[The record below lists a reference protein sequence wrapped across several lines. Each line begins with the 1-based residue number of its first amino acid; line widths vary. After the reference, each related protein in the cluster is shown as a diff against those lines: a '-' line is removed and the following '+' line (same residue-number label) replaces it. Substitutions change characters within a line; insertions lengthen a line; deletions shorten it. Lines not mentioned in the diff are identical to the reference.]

1 MKNYP
6 HQPSEQ
12 PSNRDC
18 ISTDSRYGQLVIAMR
33 VTTMSLMLYGKK
45 YIELHNSVD
54 HLPEERKG
62 QINNIRK
69 KRFKSRSTK
78 QENVRSTHEE
88 HVKHGQEL
96 VFDMQESLIRLD
108 EIRGRFYQQIED
120 TQQSGFTGLAEH
132 YASRLLFLETK
143 GAEALS
149 KLQVDEKDVVE
160 VKLLKVLIERI
171 QLTRVALTKQ
181 MEWLPELKNLVRDNA
196 SQYQSI
202 MQIAY

>member
-12 PSNRDC
+12 PSNRDFFPTG
-18 ISTDSRYGQLVIAMR
+18 SHYQQHTMAMR
-33 VTTMSLMLYGKK
+33 VTTMSLMLYGRR
-45 YIELHNSVD
+45 YMELHNSVD
-54 HLPEERKG
+54 HLPEERKD
-62 QINNIRK
+62 QINSIRK
-69 KRFKSRSTK
+69 KRFASRSTK
-78 QENVRSTHEE
+78 QQKVRSTHEE
-88 HVKHGQEL
+88 HVKHAQEL
-96 VFDMQESLIRLD
+96 VFDMQESLTKLD

-120 TQQSGFTGLAEH
+120 TQQSGFTDLAEH

-149 KLQVDEKDVVE
+149 KLQVDEKYVVE
-160 VKLLKVLIERI
+160 VTLLQVLIERI
-171 QLTRVALTKQ
+171 KNTRDALLQQ
-181 MEWLPELKNLVRDNA
+181 MEWLPELRKLVVDSS

>member
-18 ISTDSRYGQLVIAMR
+18 ISTDSRYEHHVMAMR
-33 VTTMSLMLYGKK
+33 VTTMSLMLYGEK

-54 HLPEERKG
+54 HLPEERRD
-62 QINNIRK
+62 QINKIRK
-69 KRFKSRSTK
+69 KRFTSRSAK

-88 HVKHGQEL
+88 HVKHAQEL

-120 TQQSGFTGLAEH
+120 TQQSGFTHLAEH

-160 VKLLKVLIERI
+160 VKLLEVLIERI
-171 QLTRVALTKQ
+171 KNTRDALVQQ
-181 MEWLPELKNLVRDNA
+181 MEWLPELRKLVEDSS